1 MPEHGQGPLNAVSIE
16 AEVQID
22 APPERVFEGLVT
34 DISAWWGP
42 AHTFSDTARDVV
54 LEPRLGGRFYE
65 DWGEGEGVLYA
76 TVTRIRRPTELG
88 LTGPFGMRGAV
99 MGRVMI
105 VLERQD
111 TATIVRLS
119 HRVVG
124 EVTDETRQS
133 YSGGWRTLLGQ
144 GLKPYV
150 ERGERTGLKR

>member
-1 MPEHGQGPLNAVSIE
+1 MPEHVEGPLNAVSIE
-16 AEVQID
+16 AEVHID

-42 AHTFSDTARDVV
+42 AHVFSPEARDVV

-76 TVTRIRRPTELG
+76 TVTRIRRPAELG
-88 LTGPFGMRGAV
+88 LNGPLGMRGAV
-99 MGRVMI
+99 VGRVMI
-105 VLERQD
+105 TLERQG
-111 TATIVRLS
+111 TTTVVRLS

-124 EVTDETRQS
+124 EVTEKTRQA
-133 YSGGWRTLLGQ
+133 YDSGWQTLLGQ